1 MKIIK
6 SIEIEQ
12 AVEIDIDSADIL
24 EAISSD
30 SDSPNA
36 AYCLVNKCATVLNAV
51 SDEIIA
57 NMPEIKRRNIAK
69 YLDKQA
75 ERYMTANVRIST
87 CP

>member
-24 EAISSD
+24 EAISGD

-36 AYCLVNKCATVLNAV
+36 AYCLVKKCATVLNAV

-57 NMPEIKRRNIAK
+57 LMPDNNRKTIAK

-75 ERYMTANVRIST
+75 ERYMTDNV
-87 CP
+87 